1 MTNKKS
7 GKVGIYID
15 ARAAIGIVQRQGT
28 GKVRHIEVGM
38 LWIQQNQ
45 KEGEVEVAKVDGRY
59 NPADMFT
66 KQVPA
71 EIMWRHMTMI
81 GYASREGRAESAIQ

>member
-1 MTNKKS
+1 M
-7 GKVGIYID
+7 
-15 ARAAIGIVQRQGT
+15 AAIGMVQRQGT

-45 KEGEVEVAKVDGRY
+45 KDGEVEVAKVDGRY
-59 NPADMFT
+59 NPSDMFT

-71 EIMWRHMTMI
+71 EIMWRHMTKL
-81 GYASREGRAESAIQ
+81 GFENREGRAECAVQMVGKQ